1 MTQHQPKQ
9 HSQPQETN
17 FNHSSGGICGKSSPK
32 TATNFIQHFNDE
44 LADFT
49 DSLATERFWHICPLG
64 SNEPCGLFDTQTG
77 QKHPPIV
84 AYQQF
89 FAANAFVLIKD
100 QQGHHARFDTQ
111 QKLLWSW
118 GQTSNLIRGNLETLK
133 TEAAKFRILGLDSW
147 SVPKMADFK
156 LFAQNKANPDLTG
169 KRIFSQFNWMTQ
181 ENYVDIDDWTTS
193 DAYFCSGYLYA
204 CNSSWQSLNFS
215 QIAIFTIEHQC
226 KLLGVDKQESKLCKA
241 DNSWQDLDHQQL
253 LVALN
258 EQGCYLRGVN
268 QDQRLTSPI
277 SKLNGLDWRPCRLP
291 QLEKARLTDLN
302 KGLWELWD
310 CDPEALA
317 KLKLVARNPK
327 QDVKLHNVAID
338 FGTSSTVVAYCDQHG
353 ARQLLRIGVRDF
365 YQQPEATHYENPTV
379 LEILDFERFR
389 AIWQRQTYRP
399 ELDWNWLHTSH
410 EAQESFRNNPG
421 DTGVL
426 ARILPRIK
434 QWAMRS
440 DKQKLRLTDYQ
451 GHELTL
457 AALTERNPVRGQA
470 MEVSTTDP
478 FDPVELYAWYLG
490 MTINWRE
497 RGLYLKYH
505 LTFPAKYERATKDKI
520 LASFR
525 RGLQRSLPS
534 TLVSQNEVFRDFEV
548 KELASEPAAYAAAA
562 LHHLASQDV
571 VDTSAVVKDDSR
583 YIKPKLTDEG
593 VAYAVFD
600 FGGGTT
606 DFDFGIWR
614 WATAVEEDEGYEQVF
629 ESLHSS
635 GDNFLGGENLLEHLV
650 YETFKDNLDICREHK
665 IPFTRPLD
673 GKSFSGDEV
682 FVQQTQAAQ
691 TNSVLLGTKIRPFME
706 DADGQ
711 LESQTTIDLLN
722 MDGQKVKCEI
732 SFDTQTLD
740 ALLFDR
746 IKEGLRA
753 FLVELDHVVE
763 QLGSRPIHLLLA
775 GNGSRSRHITALVE
789 NESDEWNALLAEVFQ
804 GRSPTLVIHP
814 PLAVNQDNLH
824 APTAKTGVALGLL
837 RLCPGEKVKL
847 INKIRTES
855 HDEAPFRYYVGGIRR
870 GQFTPQ
876 LAPTSDYQQWQLLGS
891 MPQQV
896 FKLCYS
902 VSPKAKVGMQEGDPE
917 LLIHRVDFPAAPPG
931 TKLFVRAIHPC
942 IVELAAVSEESVL
955 ESDIISSKK
964 LDLETGLITS

>member
-1 MTQHQPKQ
+1 MTQNLSKKYYRSIETKNSLPFGTSSRPK
-9 HSQPQETN
+9 
-17 FNHSSGGICGKSSPK
+17 
-32 TATNFIQHFNDE
+32 AVTNFIQRFNDE
-44 LADFT
+44 LADFME
-49 DSLATERFWHICPLG
+49 SLASERFWHVCPLG
-64 SNEPCGLFDTQTG
+64 SKEPCGLFDTKTG
-77 QKHPPIV
+77 LQHPPIST
-84 AYQQF
+84 YQEF
-89 FAANAFVLIKD
+89 FNTNPFFLVTDK
-100 QQGHHARFDTQ
+100 QEHHVIFDTK

-118 GQTSNLIRGNLETLK
+118 GKSSNLIQGNLDKLNIA
-133 TEAAKFRILGLDSW
+133 AAKFRILGLNGW
-147 SVPKMADFK
+147 NVPKMLDFK
-156 LFAQNKANPDLTG
+156 KFAQNKANPEIIG
-169 KRIFSQFNWMTQ
+169 NRILNHFAWMTQ
-181 ENYVDIDDWTTS
+181 ENLIDLDNWTISSTQHTG
-193 DAYFCSGYLYA
+193 FLIVN
-204 CNSSWQSLNFS
+204 NSAWYSITFAEIVASIGENSYKLSSANKQKTIHPSIDTSWQNFS
-215 QIAIFTIEHQC
+215 HE
-226 KLLGVDKQESKLCKA
+226 
-241 DNSWQDLDHQQL
+241 QL
-253 LVALN
+253 LLTLN
-258 EQGCYLRGVN
+258 EQSCYLRGVN
-268 QDQRLTSPI
+268 QQNSLVNPI
-277 SKLNGLDWRPCRLP
+277 TILSNLDWRSCRLP

-302 KGLWELWD
+302 KGLWELWG
-310 CDPEALA
+310 CEPAGLA

-410 EAQESFRNNPG
+410 EAQENFRNNPG
-421 DTGVL
+421 DTRVL

-440 DKQKLRLTDYQ
+440 EKQQLQLTDYQ
-451 GHELTL
+451 GYEFTL
-457 AALTERNPVRGQA
+457 AALTERNPVRGQP
-470 MEVSTTDP
+470 MEVSDTDP

-562 LHHLASQDV
+562 LHHLASQDA
-571 VDTSAVVKDDSR
+571 VDTSTVINGNSR
-583 YIKPKLTDEG
+583 SIKPKLTEDG

-606 DFDFGIWR
+606 DFDFGLWR
-614 WATAVEEDEGYEQVF
+614 WATADEEDEGYEQVF

-691 TNSVLLGTKIRPFME
+691 TNSVLLGTKLRPFME
-706 DADGQ
+706 NADSQ
-711 LESQTTIDLLN
+711 LQSQASIDLLN
-722 MDGQKVKCEI
+722 MDGQKVKSEI
-732 SFDTQTLD
+732 SFDVQKLD
-740 ALLFDR
+740 VLLFNR

-763 QLGSRPIHLLLA
+763 QLGPRPIHLLLA
-775 GNGSRSRHITALVE
+775 GNGSRSRYITALVE
-789 NESDEWNALLAEVFQ
+789 NESDEWDALLEEVFQ
-804 GRSPTLVIHP
+804 GRSPTLVIHL

-855 HDEAPFRYYVGGIRR
+855 HDEAPFRYYLGGIRR

-876 LAPTSDYQQWQLLGS
+876 LAPFSDYQQWQLLGS

-917 LLIHRVDFPAAPPG
+917 LLIHRLDFPAAPSG

-942 IVELAAVSEESVL
+942 IVELAAVSEEALL
-955 ESDIISSKK
+955 ESDIISRMK

>member
-1 MTQHQPKQ
+1 MTQNLSKKYYRSIETKNSLPFGTSSRPK
-9 HSQPQETN
+9 
-17 FNHSSGGICGKSSPK
+17 
-32 TATNFIQHFNDE
+32 AVTNFIQRFNDE
-44 LADFT
+44 LADFME
-49 DSLATERFWHICPLG
+49 SLASERFWHVCPLG
-64 SNEPCGLFDTQTG
+64 SKEPCGLFDTKTG
-77 QKHPPIV
+77 LQHPPIST
-84 AYQQF
+84 YQEF
-89 FAANAFVLIKD
+89 FNTNPFFLVTDK
-100 QQGHHARFDTQ
+100 QEHHVIFDTK

-118 GQTSNLIRGNLETLK
+118 GKSSNLIQGNLDKLNIA
-133 TEAAKFRILGLDSW
+133 AAKFRILGLNGW
-147 SVPKMADFK
+147 NVPKMLDFK
-156 LFAQNKANPDLTG
+156 KFAQNKANPEIIG
-169 KRIFSQFNWMTQ
+169 NRILNHFAWMTQ
-181 ENYVDIDDWTTS
+181 ENLIDLDNWTISSTQHTG
-193 DAYFCSGYLYA
+193 FLIVN
-204 CNSSWQSLNFS
+204 NSAWYSITFAEIVASIGENSYKLSSANKQKTIHPSIDTSWQNFS
-215 QIAIFTIEHQC
+215 HE
-226 KLLGVDKQESKLCKA
+226 
-241 DNSWQDLDHQQL
+241 QL
-253 LVALN
+253 LLTLN
-258 EQGCYLRGVN
+258 EQSCYLRGVN
-268 QDQRLTSPI
+268 QQNSLVNPI
-277 SKLNGLDWRPCRLP
+277 TILSNLDWRSCRLP

-302 KGLWELWD
+302 KGLWELWG
-310 CDPEALA
+310 CEPAGLA

-410 EAQESFRNNPG
+410 EAQENFRNNPG
-421 DTGVL
+421 DTRVL

-440 DKQKLRLTDYQ
+440 EKQQLQLTDYQ
-451 GHELTL
+451 GYEFTL
-457 AALTERNPVRGQA
+457 AALTERNPVRGQP
-470 MEVSTTDP
+470 MEVSDTDP

-562 LHHLASQDV
+562 LHHLASQDA
-571 VDTSAVVKDDSR
+571 VDTSTVINGNSR
-583 YIKPKLTDEG
+583 SIKPKLTEDG

-606 DFDFGIWR
+606 DFDFGLWR
-614 WATAVEEDEGYEQVF
+614 WATADEEDEGYEQVF

-691 TNSVLLGTKIRPFME
+691 TNSVLLGTKLRPFME
-706 DADGQ
+706 NADSQ
-711 LESQTTIDLLN
+711 LQSQASIDLLN
-722 MDGQKVKCEI
+722 MDGQKVKSEI
-732 SFDTQTLD
+732 SFDVQKLD
-740 ALLFDR
+740 VLLFNR

-763 QLGSRPIHLLLA
+763 QLGPRPIHLLLA
-775 GNGSRSRHITALVE
+775 GNGSRSRYITALVE
-789 NESDEWNALLAEVFQ
+789 NESDEWDALLEEVFQ

-855 HDEAPFRYYVGGIRR
+855 HDEAPFRYYLGGIRR

-876 LAPTSDYQQWQLLGS
+876 LAPSSDYQQWQLLGS

-917 LLIHRVDFPAAPPG
+917 LLIHRVDFPAAPSG

-942 IVELAAVSEESVL
+942 IVELAAVSEEALL
-955 ESDIISSKK
+955 ESDIISRMK

>member
-1 MTQHQPKQ
+1 MTQNLSKKYYRSIETKNSLPFGTSSRPK
-9 HSQPQETN
+9 
-17 FNHSSGGICGKSSPK
+17 
-32 TATNFIQHFNDE
+32 AVTNFIQRFNDE
-44 LADFT
+44 LADFME
-49 DSLATERFWHICPLG
+49 SLASERFWHVCPLG
-64 SNEPCGLFDTQTG
+64 RKEPCGLFDTKTG
-77 QKHPPIV
+77 LQHPPIST
-84 AYQQF
+84 YQEF
-89 FAANAFVLIKD
+89 FNTNPFFLVTDK
-100 QQGHHARFDTQ
+100 QEHHVIFDTK

-118 GQTSNLIRGNLETLK
+118 GKSSNLIQGNLDKLNIA
-133 TEAAKFRILGLDSW
+133 AAKFRILGLNGW
-147 SVPKMADFK
+147 NVPKMLDFK
-156 LFAQNKANPDLTG
+156 KFAQNKANPEIIG
-169 KRIFSQFNWMTQ
+169 NRILNHFAWMTQ
-181 ENYVDIDDWTTS
+181 ENLIDLDNWTISSTQHTG
-193 DAYFCSGYLYA
+193 FLIVN
-204 CNSSWQSLNFS
+204 NSAWYSITFAEIVASIGENSYKLSSANKQKTIHPSIDTSWQNFS
-215 QIAIFTIEHQC
+215 HE
-226 KLLGVDKQESKLCKA
+226 
-241 DNSWQDLDHQQL
+241 QL
-253 LVALN
+253 LLTLN
-258 EQGCYLRGVN
+258 EQSCYLRGVN
-268 QDQRLTSPI
+268 QQNSLVNPI
-277 SKLNGLDWRPCRLP
+277 TILSNLDWRSCRLP

-302 KGLWELWD
+302 KGLWELWG
-310 CDPEALA
+310 CEPAGLA

-410 EAQESFRNNPG
+410 EAQENFRNNPG
-421 DTGVL
+421 DTRVL

-440 DKQKLRLTDYQ
+440 EKQQLQLTDYQ
-451 GHELTL
+451 GYEFTL
-457 AALTERNPVRGQA
+457 AALTERNPVRGQP
-470 MEVSTTDP
+470 MEVSDTDP

-562 LHHLASQDV
+562 LHHLASQDA
-571 VDTSAVVKDDSR
+571 VDTSTVINGNSR
-583 YIKPKLTDEG
+583 SIKPKLTEDG

-606 DFDFGIWR
+606 DFDFGLWR
-614 WATAVEEDEGYEQVF
+614 WATADEEDEGYEQVF

-691 TNSVLLGTKIRPFME
+691 TNSVLLGTKLRPFME
-706 DADGQ
+706 NADSQ
-711 LESQTTIDLLN
+711 LQSQASIDLLN
-722 MDGQKVKCEI
+722 MDGQKVKSEI
-732 SFDTQTLD
+732 SFDVQKLD
-740 ALLFDR
+740 VLLFNR

-763 QLGSRPIHLLLA
+763 QLGPRPIHLLLA
-775 GNGSRSRHITALVE
+775 GNGSRSRYITALVE
-789 NESDEWNALLAEVFQ
+789 NESDEWDALLEEVFQ

-855 HDEAPFRYYVGGIRR
+855 HDEAPFRYYLGGIRR

-876 LAPTSDYQQWQLLGS
+876 LAPFSDYQQWQLLGS

-917 LLIHRVDFPAAPPG
+917 LLIHRLDFPAAPSG

-942 IVELAAVSEESVL
+942 IVELAAVSEEALL
-955 ESDIISSKK
+955 ESDIISRMK

>member
-9 HSQPQETN
+9 HSQQQKTN
-17 FNHSSGGICGKSSPK
+17 SNHSSGGVCGKSSPK
-32 TATNFIQHFNDE
+32 IATNFIQHFNDE

-49 DSLATERFWHICPLG
+49 ESLATERFWHICPLG

-77 QKHPPIV
+77 LKHPPIV

-89 FAANAFVLIKD
+89 FATNAFILVKD
-100 QQGHHARFDTQ
+100 KNGNFAKFHTQ
-111 QKLLWSW
+111 NKLLWSR
-118 GQTSNLIRGNLETLK
+118 GAGSNLIKGNLDTLK
-133 TEAAKFRILGLDSW
+133 TEAAKFRILGLDKW
-147 SVPKMADFK
+147 CVPKTPDFK
-156 LFAQNKANPDLTG
+156 QFAISKANPDVKG
-169 KRIFSQFNWMTQ
+169 KKILNQNDWMTQ
-181 ENYVDIDDWTTS
+181 EYQVGLENWDLYTT
-193 DAYFCSGYLYA
+193 YYEGYLYA

-215 QIAIFTIEHQC
+215 QIAIFTIEHQYT
-226 KLLGVDKQESKLCKA
+226 LLAVDKQETTLCKA
-241 DNSWQDLDHQQL
+241 DKSWQELDHQQL
-253 LVALN
+253 VVALN
-258 EQGCYLRGVN
+258 EQGVNLRGVN
-268 QDQRLTSPI
+268 QDQCLASPI
-277 SKLNGLDWRPCRLP
+277 STLNGLDWRPCRLP
-291 QLEKARLTDLN
+291 QLEKARLADLN

-365 YQQPEATHYENPTV
+365 YQQPEASHYENPTV
-379 LEILDFERFR
+379 LELLDFERFR
-389 AIWQRQTYRP
+389 AIWQRRTYRP

-534 TLVSQNEVFRDFEV
+534 TLVAQTEVFRDFEV

-562 LHHLASQDV
+562 LHHLASQDA
-571 VDTSAVVKDDSR
+571 VDTSAEVYRDSPS
-583 YIKPKLTDEG
+583 IKPKLTDEG

-614 WATAVEEDEGYEQVF
+614 WATTVEEDEGYEQVF

-665 IPFTRPLD
+665 LPFTRPLD

-691 TNSVLLGTKIRPFME
+691 TNSVLLGTKLRPFME
-706 DADGQ
+706 NADSQ
-711 LESQTTIDLLN
+711 LESQTSINLLN
-722 MDGQKVKCEI
+722 MDGQKVKSEI
-732 SFDTQTLD
+732 SFDAQKLD
-740 ALLFDR
+740 ALLFNR

-763 QLGSRPIHLLLA
+763 QFGSRPIHLLLA

-789 NESDEWNALLAEVFQ
+789 NETDEWKALLAEVFQ
-804 GRSPTLVIHP
+804 DRTPTLVIHP

-855 HDEAPFRYYVGGIRR
+855 HDEAPFRYYLGGIRR

-876 LAPTSDYQQWQLLGS
+876 LAPTSDYQQWELLGS

-902 VSPKAKVGMQEGDPE
+902 LSPKAKIGMAEGDPE
-917 LLIHRVDFPAAPPG
+917 LLTRRIDFPATPPG
-931 TKLFVRAIHPC
+931 TKLFVRVTHPC
-942 IVELAAVSEESVL
+942 IVELAAVSEEAEL
-955 ESDIISSKK
+955 ESDIISRKK

>member
-9 HSQPQETN
+9 YSQSQETN
-17 FNHSSGGICGKSSPK
+17 SNHSSGVCSKSSPK
-32 TATNFIQHFNDE
+32 TATNFIQHFYDE

-49 DSLATERFWHICPLG
+49 ESLATERFWHICPLG
-64 SNEPCGLFDTQTG
+64 SNEACGLFDTQTG
-77 QKHPPIV
+77 LKYPPIV

-89 FAANAFVLIKD
+89 FSANAFVLVKD
-100 QQGHHARFDTQ
+100 KHGNSAKFHTQ
-111 QKLLWSW
+111 NKLLWSH
-118 GQTSNLIRGNLETLK
+118 GAGSNLIKGNLDTLK
-133 TEAAKFRILGLDSW
+133 TEAAKFRILGLDKW
-147 SVPKMADFK
+147 CVPKTPNFK
-156 LFAQNKANPDLTG
+156 QFALSKANPDVNAKGILN
-169 KRIFSQFNWMTQ
+169 QNDWMTQ
-181 ENYVDIDDWTTS
+181 EYQVGLEKWDLYPTF
-193 DAYFCSGYLYA
+193 YEGYLYA

-215 QIAIFTIEHQC
+215 QIAIFTIEHQYT
-226 KLLGVDKQESKLCKA
+226 LLAVDKQESSLSKA
-241 DNSWQDLDHQQL
+241 DKSWQALEKHQQL
-253 LVALN
+253 FVALN

-268 QDQRLTSPI
+268 QDQCLVDPI
-277 SKLNGLDWRPCRLP
+277 STLNGLDWRPCRLP

-310 CDPEALA
+310 GDPETLA
-317 KLKLVARNPK
+317 ELKLVARNPK
-327 QDVKLHNVAID
+327 LDVKLHNVAID

-353 ARQLLRIGVRDF
+353 ARKLLRIGVRDF
-365 YQQPEATHYENPTV
+365 YQQPEASHYENPTV

-440 DKQKLRLTDYQ
+440 DKQLLRLTDYQ

-470 MEVSTTDP
+470 MEVSTADP

-534 TLVSQNEVFRDFEV
+534 TLVSQNEIFRDFEV

-562 LHHLASQDV
+562 LHHLASQDF
-571 VDTSAVVKDDSR
+571 VDTSAVINGNSR
-583 YIKPKLTDEG
+583 SIKPKLTEDG

-606 DFDFGIWR
+606 DFDFGLWR
-614 WATAVEEDEGYEQVF
+614 WATADEEDEGYEQVF

-682 FVQQTQAAQ
+682 FVQQTQVAQ
-691 TNSVLLGTKIRPFME
+691 TNSVLLGTKLRPFME
-706 DADGQ
+706 NADSQ
-711 LESQTTIDLLN
+711 LESQASIDLLN
-722 MDGQKVKCEI
+722 MDGQKVKSEI
-732 SFDTQTLD
+732 SFDVQKLD

-763 QLGSRPIHLLLA
+763 QLGPRPIHLLLA

-855 HDEAPFRYYVGGIRR
+855 HDEAPFRYYLGGIRR

-876 LAPTSDYQQWQLLGS
+876 LAPSSDYQQWQLLGS

-917 LLIHRVDFPAAPPG
+917 LLIHRVDFPAAPSG

-942 IVELAAVSEESVL
+942 IVELAAVSEEALL
-955 ESDIISSKK
+955 ESDIISRMK

>member
-1 MTQHQPKQ
+1 MTQNLSKKYYRSIETKNSLPFGTSSRPK
-9 HSQPQETN
+9 
-17 FNHSSGGICGKSSPK
+17 
-32 TATNFIQHFNDE
+32 AVTNFIQRFNDE
-44 LADFT
+44 LADFME
-49 DSLATERFWHICPLG
+49 SLASERFWHVCPLG
-64 SNEPCGLFDTQTG
+64 SKEPCGLFDTKTG
-77 QKHPPIV
+77 LQHPPIST
-84 AYQQF
+84 YQEF
-89 FAANAFVLIKD
+89 FNTNPFFLVTDK
-100 QQGHHARFDTQ
+100 QEHHVIFDTK

-118 GQTSNLIRGNLETLK
+118 GKSSNLIQGNLDKLNIA
-133 TEAAKFRILGLDSW
+133 AAKFRILGLNGW
-147 SVPKMADFK
+147 NVPKMLDFK
-156 LFAQNKANPDLTG
+156 KFAQNKANPEIIG
-169 KRIFSQFNWMTQ
+169 NRILNHFAWMTQ
-181 ENYVDIDDWTTS
+181 ENLIDLDNWTISSTQHTG
-193 DAYFCSGYLYA
+193 FLIVN
-204 CNSSWQSLNFS
+204 NSAWYSITFAEIVASIGENSYKLSSANKQKTIHPSIDTSWQNFS
-215 QIAIFTIEHQC
+215 HE
-226 KLLGVDKQESKLCKA
+226 
-241 DNSWQDLDHQQL
+241 QL
-253 LVALN
+253 LLTLN
-258 EQGCYLRGVN
+258 EQSCYLRGVN
-268 QDQRLTSPI
+268 QQNSLVNPI
-277 SKLNGLDWRPCRLP
+277 TILSNLDWRSCRLP

-302 KGLWELWD
+302 KGLWELWG
-310 CDPEALA
+310 CEPAGLA

-410 EAQESFRNNPG
+410 EAQENFRNNPG
-421 DTGVL
+421 DTRVL

-440 DKQKLRLTDYQ
+440 EKQQLQLTDYQ
-451 GHELTL
+451 GYEFTL
-457 AALTERNPVRGQA
+457 AALTERNPVRGQP
-470 MEVSTTDP
+470 MEVSDTDP

-562 LHHLASQDV
+562 LHHLASQDA
-571 VDTSAVVKDDSR
+571 VDTSTVINGNSR
-583 YIKPKLTDEG
+583 SIKPKLTEDG

-606 DFDFGIWR
+606 DFDFGLWR
-614 WATAVEEDEGYEQVF
+614 WATADEEDEGYEQVF

-691 TNSVLLGTKIRPFME
+691 TNSVLLGTKLRPFME
-706 DADGQ
+706 NADSQ
-711 LESQTTIDLLN
+711 LQSQASIDLLN
-722 MDGQKVKCEI
+722 MDGQKVKSEI
-732 SFDTQTLD
+732 SFDVQKLD
-740 ALLFDR
+740 VLLFNR

-763 QLGSRPIHLLLA
+763 QLGPRPIHLLLA
-775 GNGSRSRHITALVE
+775 GNGSRSRYITALVE
-789 NESDEWNALLAEVFQ
+789 NESDEWDALLEEVFQ

-855 HDEAPFRYYVGGIRR
+855 HDEAPFRYYLGGIRR

-876 LAPTSDYQQWQLLGS
+876 LAPFSDYQQWQLLGS

-917 LLIHRVDFPAAPPG
+917 LLIHRLDFPAAPSG

-942 IVELAAVSEESVL
+942 IVELAAVSEEALL
-955 ESDIISSKK
+955 ESDIISRMK

>member
-1 MTQHQPKQ
+1 MTQNLSKKYYRSIETKNSLPFGTSSRPK
-9 HSQPQETN
+9 
-17 FNHSSGGICGKSSPK
+17 
-32 TATNFIQHFNDE
+32 AVTNFIQRFNDE
-44 LADFT
+44 LADFME
-49 DSLATERFWHICPLG
+49 SLASERFWHVCPLG
-64 SNEPCGLFDTQTG
+64 RKEPCGLFDTKTG
-77 QKHPPIV
+77 LQHPPIST
-84 AYQQF
+84 YQEF
-89 FAANAFVLIKD
+89 FNTNPFFLVTDK
-100 QQGHHARFDTQ
+100 QEHHVIFDTK

-118 GQTSNLIRGNLETLK
+118 GKSSNLIQGNLDKLNIA
-133 TEAAKFRILGLDSW
+133 AAKFRILGLNGW
-147 SVPKMADFK
+147 NVPKMLDFK
-156 LFAQNKANPDLTG
+156 KFAQNKANPEIIG
-169 KRIFSQFNWMTQ
+169 NRILNHFAWMTQ
-181 ENYVDIDDWTTS
+181 ENLIDLDNWTISSTQHTG
-193 DAYFCSGYLYA
+193 FLIVN
-204 CNSSWQSLNFS
+204 NSAWYSITFAEIVASIGENSYKLSSANKQKTIHPSIDTSWQNFS
-215 QIAIFTIEHQC
+215 HE
-226 KLLGVDKQESKLCKA
+226 
-241 DNSWQDLDHQQL
+241 QL
-253 LVALN
+253 LLTLN
-258 EQGCYLRGVN
+258 EQSCYLRGVN
-268 QDQRLTSPI
+268 QQNSLVNPI
-277 SKLNGLDWRPCRLP
+277 TILSNLDWRSCRLP

-302 KGLWELWD
+302 KGLWELWG
-310 CDPEALA
+310 CEPAGLA

-410 EAQESFRNNPG
+410 EAQENFRNNPG
-421 DTGVL
+421 DTRVL

-440 DKQKLRLTDYQ
+440 EKQQLQLTDYQ
-451 GHELTL
+451 GYEFTL
-457 AALTERNPVRGQA
+457 AALTERNPVRGQP
-470 MEVSTTDP
+470 MEVSDTDP

-562 LHHLASQDV
+562 LHHLASQDA
-571 VDTSAVVKDDSR
+571 VDTSTVINGNSR
-583 YIKPKLTDEG
+583 SIKPKLTEDG

-606 DFDFGIWR
+606 DFDFGLWR
-614 WATAVEEDEGYEQVF
+614 WATADEEDEGYEQVF

-691 TNSVLLGTKIRPFME
+691 TNSVLLGTKLRPFME
-706 DADGQ
+706 NADSQ
-711 LESQTTIDLLN
+711 LQSQASIDLLN
-722 MDGQKVKCEI
+722 MDGQKVKSEI
-732 SFDTQTLD
+732 SFDVQKLD
-740 ALLFDR
+740 VLLFNR

-763 QLGSRPIHLLLA
+763 QLGPRPIHLLLA
-775 GNGSRSRHITALVE
+775 GNGSRSRYITALVE
-789 NESDEWNALLAEVFQ
+789 NESDEWDALLEEVFQ
-804 GRSPTLVIHP
+804 GRSPTLVIHL

-855 HDEAPFRYYVGGIRR
+855 HDEAPFRYYLGGIRR

-876 LAPTSDYQQWQLLGS
+876 LAPFSDYQQWQLLGS

-917 LLIHRVDFPAAPPG
+917 LLIHRLDFPAAPSG

-942 IVELAAVSEESVL
+942 IVELAAVSEEALL
-955 ESDIISSKK
+955 ESDIISRMK